1 MLPPGMQKAIAMSTA
16 YFLYLQCAEGTVD
29 LEWKV
34 TPVSGPRFCQK
45 MSLQMVQYN
54 SSNLHYP
61 GDEMMRNTTQM
72 KKRKQGTIKVGVIE
86 CDDHIKRVSYL
97 QYIDEKKPRGAKK
110 TRLCTGNMMLLKE
123 HLNSMKR
130 VHLASCQMCGKNHTR
145 SVRSARSMFVSR
157 VERT

>member
-1 MLPPGMQKAIAMSTA
+1 MSMA

-29 LEWKV
+29 PEWKV

-45 MSLQMVQYN
+45 MSLQMVQYK

-61 GDEMMRNTTQM
+61 GDQKMRNTTQM
-72 KKRKQGTIKVGVIE
+72 KKRKHGTSKVGVIE

-97 QYIDEKKPRGAKK
+97 QYIDEKKIRGAKK
-110 TRLCTGNMMLLKE
+110 TRLCTVNMTLLKE

-130 VHLASCQMCGKNHTR
+130 VHLASCQNVWQKNIHG
-145 SVRSARSMFVSR
+145 VSDLQ
-157 VERT
+157 EACLFQE